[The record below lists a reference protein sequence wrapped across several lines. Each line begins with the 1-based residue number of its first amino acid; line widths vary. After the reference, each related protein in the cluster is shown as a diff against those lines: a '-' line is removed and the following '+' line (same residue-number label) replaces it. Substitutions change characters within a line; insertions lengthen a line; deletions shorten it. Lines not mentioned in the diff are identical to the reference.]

1 MRRKKINLKAI
12 VCALMSGAMI
22 MASVAPASAATAR
35 ATTMKLEK
43 IEGTVTLKT
52 QNGSARKI
60 TKGMRLYNG
69 NTLATAKYSYAH
81 ISLDSTKAVKL
92 DQSSSATL
100 RQSGK
105 QLELLVKSGKLF
117 FNVSSP
123 LTEKEDMNIRTST
136 MVTGIRGTCGTVEY
150 VDVNKSKL
158 YLIEGQVTLGSG
170 DNATTVYGGQTA
182 TVVLQPKQETG
193 GSEQPGGENK
203 PGESGETDK
212 EMEQK
217 VMVET
222 LTEEQIPPVA
232 LQEIVADPIL
242 QAKIEQTTKLKI
254 EKIEEA
260 LEQFEK
266 EEAERI
272 EQEKA
277 EQENEE
283 EKDQEEQDEKKEDE
297 STTSSGGGSYTPS
310 TPVITETTLS
320 GTVTPGAIEAAFQD
334 YQRVHIGAD
343 ATMVFSANDT
353 LAIPGGKMLHIWG
366 KKEIPTTTTIT
377 VGDGTTQGL
386 LCIVES
392 ASFTAGTIN
401 VLANSRLEDHGT
413 LICASVDGGASTTLI
428 NNKELTVNGTM
439 HLSNGAIYENHGTL
453 TGNNLTSDGGATIK
467 NTSLISLSGVYT
479 STGTD
484 TYGDTEEALLIST
497 NTSTGMP
504 TGNQNGS
511 LLMSAGNSYYYAR
524 SINQLV
530 RENMKIAGTGVTW
543 QFAKNAEIPAGDTV
557 EFADFN
563 ANMYGNELQILGEL
577 TLSGSTNITGTGSAT
592 VRLKSGGKLI
602 LSGESTSSVIGNM
615 GSGSAVVSD
624 GGTFEWNDI
633 GCYIAG
639 ETVSAAIASAK
650 SSDSNTRAELPSW
663 VTVKT
668 GYVPIWTGSQIQ
680 LQIPEIFTSGN
691 VTVDELNL
699 SLSTNQTVTF
709 GSEAK
714 ITLRSGDK
722 VTVPNGKTLDVQAK
736 ITEITGGYAYG
747 FNMLPGSVLDLADGA
762 TLKVTKVVGMNGT
775 INVGTGTGA
784 TVQVENG
791 GLLQADNI
799 ILTNGS
805 SITNNGT
812 IDAGTLSLDGT
823 GTITN
828 QKLIKIKTC
837 EAKDGSSGVN
847 YSYVDVNGESIIVAD
862 GYGFSDGLITGVS
875 QLAYVMAKNN
885 DNSFKA
891 LESVY
896 ANRLNQ
902 LAADQMCGNRTIN
915 EEQVVQINVTAD
927 VNVSDNITWDLAGA
941 DVGMAGYKV
950 NVAAGKAFSLKNINS
965 FGGSGETLINV
976 GGGATLTITGDDSI
990 SVRKP
995 HINLEQATG
1004 SVITVTDGAKVSLQD
1019 PGLTITVMNTADHII
1034 SGMTVTAGNVT
1045 VPNCVETL
1053 DGYTCKVEN
1062 SNDSNAYSSLSLVN

>member
-136 MVTGIRGTCGTVEY
+136 MVTGIRGTCGAVEY

-353 LAIPGGKMLHIWG
+353 LTIPGGKMLHIWG

-543 QFAKNAEIPAGDTV
+543 QFAKNAEISAGDTV

-747 FNMLPGSVLDLADGA
+747 FNMLPGSVLDLEDGA
-762 TLKVTKVVGMNGT
+762 TLKVTNTVGMNGT
-775 INVGTGTGA
+775 INVGNNA
-784 TVQVENG
+784 AVLVEDNG
-791 GLLQADNI
+791 KLQADAIN
-799 ILTNGS
+799 LAAGS
-805 SITNNGT
+805 KITNHGT
-812 IDAGTLSLDGT
+812 IDGGKITSAGSSCIVNCSLIKLTAAYTITGTSEDEYQGNEDSAVVSGQESTAMPGDSLLAVNSDQSMYCYASQLNANVAAYMNDSTWTFSKDAIVPSTENGITLTNFNADLGAYKLQVQGTLTLTGTVSISGEGSQTSDGNDQCAVIYLTGSGILNFDEKVSGTISNISKLENYYVIAADTTVQNARERVNWLSASLSITTGTQKVQYTIQGIKSTADSTGITAPSYLKLPDNVTLQFQNGTLSFP
-823 GTITN
+823 I
-828 QKLIKIKTC
+828 
-837 EAKDGSSGVN
+837 
-847 YSYVDVNGESIIVAD
+847 
-862 GYGFSDGLITGVS
+862 
-875 QLAYVMAKNN
+875 
-885 DNSFKA
+885 
-891 LESVY
+891 
-896 ANRLNQ
+896 
-902 LAADQMCGNRTIN
+902 
-915 EEQVVQINVTAD
+915 
-927 VNVSDNITWDLAGA
+927 
-941 DVGMAGYKV
+941 
-950 NVAAGKAFSLKNINS
+950 
-965 FGGSGETLINV
+965 
-976 GGGATLTITGDDSI
+976 
-990 SVRKP
+990 
-995 HINLEQATG
+995 
-1004 SVITVTDGAKVSLQD
+1004 QD
-1019 PGLTITVMNTADHII
+1019 
-1034 SGMTVTAGNVT
+1034 
-1045 VPNCVETL
+1045 
-1053 DGYTCKVEN
+1053 
-1062 SNDSNAYSSLSLVN
+1062 